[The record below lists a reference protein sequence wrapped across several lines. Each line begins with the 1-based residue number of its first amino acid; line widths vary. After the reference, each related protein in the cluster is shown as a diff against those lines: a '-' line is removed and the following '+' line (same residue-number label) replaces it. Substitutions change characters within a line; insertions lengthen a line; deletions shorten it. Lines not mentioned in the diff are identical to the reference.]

1 MKSILKTLLFVLIP
15 FLAFTQEQA
24 GIQVKYKFL
33 KRNGGFL
40 IGEIVE
46 KKADGPYHIKL
57 DNGVIVE
64 MSEYEFLKI
73 RPVQFDHHTGH
84 QRVYSTPDYHW
95 GFSSEFMGV
104 NNGFRNIGTPGI
116 STGLTIAAHRYFSP
130 VLSFGGGLGMYNYDL
145 DNRRLI
151 IPIFV
156 EGRWRVVRQSG
167 TPIISFKVGHGM
179 AAKNYISGLQDKKGG
194 LFLNPF
200 LGYEFGTDRKVSWT
214 FGIGLLLQ
222 NAYYSYTNGSTFADE
237 DIYFRRTEFKLGIT
251 IH

>member
-1 MKSILKTLLFVLIP
+1 MKSSLKVILLVLIP
-15 FLAFTQEQA
+15 FFAFTQEQQ
-24 GIQVKYKFL
+24 GMQIKYKFL

-57 DNGVIVE
+57 DNGVVVE
-64 MSEYEFLKI
+64 MNEYDFINI
-73 RPVQFDHHTGH
+73 RPLRIDHHTGF
-84 QRVYSTPDYHW
+84 QRQYAIPDYHW
-95 GFSSEFMGV
+95 GFSSELMGV
-104 NNGFRNIGTPGI
+104 SNGIRNIGTPGI
-116 STGLTIAAHRYFSP
+116 STGFTVAAHRFFSP
-130 VLSFGGGLGMYNYDL
+130 VLLLGGGLGMYNYDL

-151 IPIFV
+151 IPVFV
-156 EGRWRVVRQSG
+156 EGRWRMIRQSG
-167 TPIISFKVGHGM
+167 TPIISFKIGHGL

-200 LGYEFGTDRKVSWT
+200 LGYEFGTNRKVSWT
-214 FGIGLLLQ
+214 FGVGLLLQ